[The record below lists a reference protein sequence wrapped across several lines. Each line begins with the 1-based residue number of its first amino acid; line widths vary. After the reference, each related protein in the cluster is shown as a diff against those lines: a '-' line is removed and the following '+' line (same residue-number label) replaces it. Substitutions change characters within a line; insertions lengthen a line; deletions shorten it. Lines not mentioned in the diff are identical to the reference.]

1 VTAHPSARIDTI
13 EEDDMI
19 TNQTA
24 LEAQAR
30 YLIEDRIQ
38 QAQHVLAPG
47 LRRRHGKAR
56 RWVRR

>member
-1 VTAHPSARIDTI
+1 MIAH
-13 EEDDMI
+13 E
-19 TNQTA
+19 TA

-38 QAQHVLAPG
+38 QARQLRPPEV
-47 LRRRHGKAR
+47 RRRHGKAR

>member
-1 VTAHPSARIDTI
+1 MIAH
-13 EEDDMI
+13 
-19 TNQTA
+19 QTA

-38 QAQHVLAPG
+38 QAQRVLPPE
-47 LRRRHGKAR
+47 LRRRHGKPR